1 MTHNSKSGVAHFA
14 AEDDRDCLEQIR
26 KLLSF
31 LPSNNREA
39 PPRVETGDDPE
50 RLVPAL
56 DAIMPDNP
64 QGDL

>member
-39 PPRVETGDDPE
+39 AAAG
-50 RLVPAL
+50 
-56 DAIMPDNP
+56 
-64 QGDL
+64 